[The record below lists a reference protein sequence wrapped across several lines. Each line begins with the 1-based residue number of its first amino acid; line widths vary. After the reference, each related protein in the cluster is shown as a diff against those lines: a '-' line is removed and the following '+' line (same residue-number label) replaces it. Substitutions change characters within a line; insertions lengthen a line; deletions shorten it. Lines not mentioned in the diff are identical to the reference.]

1 MALNGIIIEKNKK
14 LKSLI
19 KSDISTIWNINLNI
33 TTNKKV
39 KNLLKTSNLHS
50 VIVEMVTSKKVNL
63 FSIHSMM
70 VNGNYIKIRD
80 LYSDLGEVGP
90 MVLFYN
96 DYRDCG
102 LITMDAR
109 SITEI
114 EAVGYDSYQHCRVP
128 VIVTRQTVNNIKT
141 FCSPN
146 LC

>member
-19 KSDISTIWNINLNI
+19 KSDISTIWNTNLNI

-50 VIVEMVTSKKVNL
+50 VIVEMITSKKVNL

-80 LYSDLGEVGP
+80 LYLGVVGP

-96 DYRDCG
+96 DYRDRG

-128 VIVTRQTVNNIKT
+128 VIVTLQTVNNIKT